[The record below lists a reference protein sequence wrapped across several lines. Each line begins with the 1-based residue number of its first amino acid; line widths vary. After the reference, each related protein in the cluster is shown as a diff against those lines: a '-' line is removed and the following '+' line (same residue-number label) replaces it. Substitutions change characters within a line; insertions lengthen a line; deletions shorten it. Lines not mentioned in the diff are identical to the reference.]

1 MRNLTVILSV
11 VALAGAVAAGV
22 LFILIGNSK
31 QRLHQQLVA
40 AELRG
45 TQLTES
51 LAEAEAT
58 NRGLDDRIQA
68 MDAQLA
74 ATKRELTSTTIELE
88 QRQRALE
95 LAETQFAETESELK
109 NSRDELAALRI
120 KLVHAEDQLAGS
132 LPASEAVRYRQ
143 TIAQLESRTAQLET
157 ALAARGTPDSLV
169 AGRGSHAQV
178 VGVGPQ
184 NAFVVINFG
193 RRHGAAANQR
203 LQVTRGADL
212 LALVEISDSKE
223 NYSIAQVLPD
233 SLSGKIRKGDAA
245 ALTP

>member
-1 MRNLTVILSV
+1 MRNLTIILSI
-11 VALAGAVAAGV
+11 VALAGALASGV
-22 LFILIGNSK
+22 MFILIGNSK

-40 AELRG
+40 AESRSS
-45 TQLTES
+45 QLGAS
-51 LAEAEAT
+51 LAEADAT
-58 NRGLDDRIQA
+58 NAGLNQRIQS

-74 ATKRELTSTTIELE
+74 TTKRELTAATIDLE

-95 LAETQFAETESELK
+95 LAESQLAESLAEAASA
-109 NSRDELAALRI
+109 RQELATLRI
-120 KLVHAEDQLAGS
+120 ELVHAQEQLAGS

-143 TIAQLESRTAQLET
+143 TIAQLEARTAQLET

-178 VGVGPQ
+178 VGVGAQ

-193 RRHGAAANQR
+193 RRHGATVNQR

>member
-1 MRNLTVILSV
+1 MRNLTMILSV
-11 VALAGAVAAGV
+11 IAMAGAVAAGV
-22 LFILIGNSK
+22 LFVLIGNSK
-31 QRLHQQLVA
+31 QLLRQQLA
-40 AELRG
+40 TAELRG
-45 TQLTES
+45 SQLSASLTE
-51 LAEAEAT
+51 AEET
-58 NRGLDDRIQA
+58 NTRLNERIQA

-74 ATKRELTSTTIELE
+74 STKRELTATTIELE

-95 LAETQFAETESELK
+95 LAESQFAEAEAELQ
-109 NSRDELAALRI
+109 NSRQELGSLRIELA
-120 KLVHAEDQLAGS
+120 HAQEQLQHQI
-132 LPASEAVRYRQ
+132 PAAEAVRYRQ
-143 TIAQLESRTAQLET
+143 IIAQLEARTAQLET

-178 VGVGPQ
+178 VSVGPQ

-203 LQVTRGADL
+203 LQVTRGADQ

-245 ALTP
+245 ALIP